1 MAVKV
6 SQKVYGFSSR
16 LTPLILLHAVFHGS
30 VPRVNMTGNSGQ
42 SLFVSVILRHRS
54 FPWHHE

>member
-16 LTPLILLHAVFHGS
+16 LMPLILLHVVFHGS
-30 VPRVNMTGNSGQ
+30 VLRVNTTGNSGQ
-42 SLFVSVILRHRS
+42 SLFVSVTLCHRS
-54 FPWHHE
+54 FPWRHE